1 MNENPKDMSQLQIYH
16 TPIEDPVLW
25 GVEKT
30 GSIITYAHPYWR
42 PISND
47 DSHGT
52 SIPGMAWS
60 VLAGGQAQTYNLMVN
75 NVIGTNTFATASVSI
90 LPERVAYNFAYATPE
105 FILLIIWIPL
115 VAMAIFSVAT
125 RRVTP
130 AIATQAINQTSVG
143 RVVMSMTGK
152 HSYDRDP
159 SKVSLRTALS
169 GDIDQK
175 ETVHTEENIEL
186 EENFISKS

>member
-1 MNENPKDMSQLQIYH
+1 
-16 TPIEDPVLW
+16 
-25 GVEKT
+25 
-30 GSIITYAHPYWR
+30 
-42 PISND
+42 
-47 DSHGT
+47 
-52 SIPGMAWS
+52 
-60 VLAGGQAQTYNLMVN
+60 MVN

-90 LPERVAYNFAYATPE
+90 LLERVAYNFAYATPE

-130 AIATQAINQTSVG
+130 SIATQAINQTSVG
-143 RVVMSMTGK
+143 RVVMSMTGLSADNWLDTNTWVEQEGHHRIGISPGK
-152 HSYDRDP
+152 HSFDRDP